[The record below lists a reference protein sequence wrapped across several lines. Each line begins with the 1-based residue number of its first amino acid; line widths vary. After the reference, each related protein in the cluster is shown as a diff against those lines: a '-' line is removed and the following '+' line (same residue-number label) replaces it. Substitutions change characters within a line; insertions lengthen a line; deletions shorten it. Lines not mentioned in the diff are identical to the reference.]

1 MTALDGAP
9 RLARKARLQWD
20 EQEQKFLLLYP
31 ERGLLLNEAA
41 GAVVA
46 LCDGR
51 HAPGRIA
58 DIVAARFA
66 TVERDAIV
74 RAIAAFLERLEGLGL
89 LERVAS
95 TR

>member
-1 MTALDGAP
+1 MTWAGSP

-20 EQEQKFLLLYP
+20 RHEQKYLLLYP

-51 HAPGRIA
+51 HDASRIA
-58 DIVAARFA
+58 DIVAARYA
-66 TVERDAIV
+66 TFERDAILV
-74 RAIAAFLERLEGLGL
+74 KVTSLFERLDALGL
-89 LERVAS
+89 LERS
-95 TR
+95 EPPLR